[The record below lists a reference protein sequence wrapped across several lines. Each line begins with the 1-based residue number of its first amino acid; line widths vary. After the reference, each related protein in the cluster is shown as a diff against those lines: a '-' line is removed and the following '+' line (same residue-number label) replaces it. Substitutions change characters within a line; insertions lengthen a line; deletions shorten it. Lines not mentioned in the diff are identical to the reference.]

1 MADNTKLVWK
11 TDEVLKAIDD
21 GAIKRMSEA
30 VNEVRTVTLET
41 LSGERSGRTYFVPGT
56 QKTYTASAPGEPPAQ
71 VTSGLRQSVRGVIE
85 STGPTLDG
93 IVGTPLK
100 YGARLEKGDSK
111 MAPRPW
117 LKPSF
122 EKAQDRVKAI
132 LGRKWFT

>member
-41 LSGERSGRTYFVPGT
+41 LSGQRSGRTYFVPGT

-93 IVGTPLK
+93 VVGTPLS
-100 YGARLEKGDSK
+100 YGARLEKGDST

-122 EKAQDRVKAI
+122 EKAQDKVKAI
-132 LGRKWFT
+132 FARKWF